1 MYKHVHILFHIE
13 MKNVCKVR
21 PQMQICSL
29 DDLSL
34 SSVCMGVEATGIETH
49 NTEKWCV
56 ARYSQ
61 THTRLGAQLLL

>member
-49 NTEKWCV
+49 NTEK
-56 ARYSQ
+56 
-61 THTRLGAQLLL
+61 